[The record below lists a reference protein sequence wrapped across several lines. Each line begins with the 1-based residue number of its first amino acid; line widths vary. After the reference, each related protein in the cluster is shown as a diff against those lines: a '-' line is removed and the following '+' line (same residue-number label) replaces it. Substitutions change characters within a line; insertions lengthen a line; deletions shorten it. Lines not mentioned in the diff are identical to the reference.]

1 MGHLKTFAKGV
12 ALGGIVGVIYGLFT
26 APKKGSEMQKEAK
39 TEIGKLVK
47 KGKKAAKKAVKI
59 EKKAVKKYKR
69 KKK

>member
-12 ALGGIVGVIYGLFT
+12 ALGGIVGVIYGLFSS
-26 APKKGSEMQKEAK
+26 PKKGSEMKKEAK
-39 TEIGKLVK
+39 VEINKLVK
-47 KGKKAAKKAVKI
+47 KGKKVAKKAEKI